1 MTIDSAPST
10 TDPSAATDSK
20 QSKETFELIQLAHLL
35 DSQFKIPFTSI
46 RIGWDF
52 IIGLVPVAGNL
63 LTTLVSIY
71 IVITARHYRVSRLV
85 WLKMILNIL
94 IDTLLGIIPIAGNV
108 ADAFWRS
115 NDKNIKLLKEAIEK
129 QKHAS

>member
-1 MTIDSAPST
+1 MTRDSAPPT
-10 TDPSAATDSK
+10 PEPSDRATSK

-52 IIGLVPVAGNL
+52 ILGLVPVAGNL

-85 WLKMILNIL
+85 WLKMILNVL
-94 IDTLLGIIPIAGNV
+94 IDTLLGVIPIAGNV

-129 QKHAS
+129 QKRAS

>member
-1 MTIDSAPST
+1 MTHSPESTPSSDSTSQQTPA
-10 TDPSAATDSK
+10 
-20 QSKETFELIQLAHLL
+20 ETFELIQLAHLL
-35 DSQFKIPFTSI
+35 DSQFKIPFTQI

-52 IIGLVPVAGNL
+52 ILGLIPVAGNL

-71 IVITARHYRVSRLV
+71 IVVTARHYRVSRWV
-85 WLKMILNIL
+85 WLKMILNVL
-94 IDTLLGIIPIAGNV
+94 IDTLLGAIPIAGNI

-129 QKHAS
+129 QKQAT